1 MNKQK
6 EISLREKEI
15 LKIKENAILEKESRL
30 NNKLFFRSHSKM
42 NIYFL
47 LSLFLVATVLLSVP
61 FTSSVSSHETNFLNL
76 SLLLSSLIFYC
87 FLGFICHV
95 QNENIENYFTPNSI
109 IKIKTIHLGVD
120 SISASTELKS
130 LAELSLEM
138 KTNFI
143 SDYEN
148 ISNLINNKIVHKKHT
163 SYSFFITDENGK
175 RLFYESENRS
185 TLYTKKEVERILELE
200 KEIGILKASE

>member
-6 EISLREKEI
+6 EIELRKKEI
-15 LKIKENAILEKESRL
+15 SKIKENAMLEKKSRL
-30 NNKLFFRSHSKM
+30 NNKLFFRSHSKI
-42 NIYFL
+42 NVYL
-47 LSLFLVATVLLSVP
+47 LLFLFLIATVFLFVP
-61 FTSSVSSHETNFLNL
+61 FISSVSSHETNFLNL
-76 SLLLSSLIFYC
+76 SLLLSALIFYC

-109 IKIKTIHLGVD
+109 IKIKTIHLNED

-148 ISNLINNKIVHKKHT
+148 ISNLINNKIIHKKHA
-163 SYSFFITDENGK
+163 SYSFFITDKNGK

-200 KEIGILKASE
+200 KEIDILKTSE